1 MIYTNGVE
9 IPSIVS
15 KDMYIK
21 FDLGEGEYY
30 IEFNLKKGE
39 YLTEVNNEDFICL
52 LIIKIYSRLPNL
64 EGTYGQSVESKA
76 IGVYGTYRENYINSV
91 GFYMIVENN

>member
-52 LIIKIYSRLPNL
+52 LIIKI
-64 EGTYGQSVESKA
+64 
-76 IGVYGTYRENYINSV
+76 
-91 GFYMIVENN
+91 